1 MQHSFRIILSLSM
14 FFVHRL
20 IINND
25 RCDPSSRYVVSLLG
39 GRKKLESNSL
49 EETRSRGKVGRGLN
63 FPVFPLVAIHD
74 WAEKSQSC
82 RGTSLRGGEELPE
95 VYYPLGFSGRTFK
108 PSRLF
113 SKRKASDAIV
123 RSLLRRGRYSIVMST
138 LSFSLPLSPSL
149 FLPLASVFMSSR
161 NSLKLYR
168 VTRLL
173 TPFSRPLL
181 FQYFPLCL
189 SGQCTSTYRI
199 NETTLSSNLSSIEYR

>member
-113 SKRKASDAIV
+113 SKRKASDAIRFIV
-123 RSLLRRGRYSIVMST
+123 RSLLRGRYSIVMST
-138 LSFSLPLSPSL
+138 LSFSLPLSPSCIGVRVIEELIKIISSHSITHSL
-149 FLPLASVFMSSR
+149 FPSPPLPI
-161 NSLKLYR
+161 
-168 VTRLL
+168 
-173 TPFSRPLL
+173 FS
-181 FQYFPLCL
+181 
-189 SGQCTSTYRI
+189 
-199 NETTLSSNLSSIEYR
+199 TLSLRIVYKYVPN